1 MKTKISIV
9 IRCLNENDNL
19 NILIPILLRQTL
31 EEYEIIFVDS
41 GSTDGSL
48 DTIKTYINGSNNIF
62 LTHIKKEEFTFGKSL
77 NIGFDKAQGDYVV
90 SLSAHCFPTTDEW
103 LQNITEPF
111 SDNNI
116 GIVYGKQSPHKNTR
130 FSEASVQEKWFSG
143 KSMIKEDIFLN
154 NGNAA
159 YRKSLW
165 EEVRFDETLTGLEDI
180 NFGLYAKSKGWQLYY
195 SNESEVQHLHNENY
209 KTIRNRYRREAE
221 ALKVIFDKHKIQ
233 SNQDNLKLYNSTL
246 IACIEGFFRGIIYDI
261 RKKRYSKLPFK
272 NLSNILKYRYNQ
284 FYGTYSGFYKKIDKN
299 KMTEMYFYPPKL

>member
-19 NILIPILLRQTL
+19 KILIPLLQKQTL
-31 EEYEIIFVDS
+31 KNYEVIFVDS

-48 DTIKTYINGSNNIF
+48 ETIKFFLNNSNNVH

-77 NIGFDKAQGDYVV
+77 NIGFNKAEGEVV
-90 SLSAHCFPTTDEW
+90 ISLSAHCFPTSEKW
-103 LQNITEPF
+103 LENITQPF
-111 SDNNI
+111 SNSDI
-116 GIVYGKQSPHKNTR
+116 GIVFGKQSPHENTR

-143 KSMIKEDIFLN
+143 ESMLREDIFLN

-165 EEVRFDETLTGLEDI
+165 DEIKFDETLTGLEDI
-180 NFGLYAKSKGWQLYY
+180 NFGLYAKSKGWKLYY
-195 SNESEVQHLHNENY
+195 SNESDVQHLHNENY

-221 ALKVIFDKHKIQ
+221 ALKIIFDEHKIY
-233 SNQDNLKLYNSTL
+233 SSKFNLKLYNLTL
-246 IACIEGFFRGIIYDI
+246 VACIQGFFRGIIYDFK
-261 RKKRYSKLPFK
+261 KKRYTKLPYN
-272 NLSNILKYRYNQ
+272 NLNDILKYRYNQ
-284 FYGTYSGFYKKIDKN
+284 FYGTYKGLNKMIDKN

>member
-19 NILIPILLRQTL
+19 KILIPILQKQTL
-31 EEYEIIFVDS
+31 ENYELIFVDS
-41 GSTDGSL
+41 GSTDGTL
-48 DTIKTYINGSNNIF
+48 DTIKSYFNNANNVL

-77 NIGFDKAQGDYVV
+77 NIGFDKAQGELVV
-90 SLSAHCFPTTDEW
+90 SLSAHCFPISNEW
-103 LQNITEPF
+103 LKNITQPF
-111 SDNNI
+111 SDKNV

-165 EEVRFDETLTGLEDI
+165 DEIKFDETLTGLEDI
-180 NFGLYAKSKGWQLYY
+180 NFGLHAKSKGWKLYY
-195 SNESEVQHLHNENY
+195 SNEADVQHLHNENY

-221 ALKVIFDKHKIQ
+221 ALKVIFDKHKIY
-233 SNQDNLKLYNSTL
+233 SSKFNLKLYNLTF
-246 IACIEGFFRGIIYDI
+246 IACIQGFLRGIIYDI
-261 RKKRYSKLPFK
+261 NKKRYTKLPYN
-272 NLSNILKYRYNQ
+272 NLNDILKYRYNQ
-284 FYGTYSGFYKKIDKN
+284 FYGTYKGLNKMIDKN

>member
-19 NILIPILLRQTL
+19 KILIPILQKQTL
-31 EEYEIIFVDS
+31 ENYELIFVDS
-41 GSTDGSL
+41 GSTDGTL
-48 DTIKTYINGSNNIF
+48 DTIKSYFNNANNVL

-77 NIGFDKAQGDYVV
+77 NIGFDKAQGELVV
-90 SLSAHCFPTTDEW
+90 SLSAHCFPISNEW
-103 LQNITEPF
+103 LKNITQPF
-111 SDNNI
+111 SDKNV

-165 EEVRFDETLTGLEDI
+165 DEIKFDETLTGLEDI
-180 NFGLYAKSKGWQLYY
+180 NFGLHAKSKGWKLYY
-195 SNESEVQHLHNENY
+195 SNEADVQHLHNENY

-221 ALKVIFDKHKIQ
+221 ALKVIFDKHKIY
-233 SNQDNLKLYNSTL
+233 SSKFNLKLYNLTL
-246 IACIEGFFRGIIYDI
+246 IACIQGFLRGIIYDI
-261 RKKRYSKLPFK
+261 KKKRYTKLPYN
-272 NLSNILKYRYNQ
+272 NLNDILKYRYNQ
-284 FYGTYSGFYKKIDKN
+284 FYGTYKGLNKMIDKN
-299 KMTEMYFYPPKL
+299 KMTEMYFYPPKI